1 MKHEIIRRQQLG
13 LAISG
18 PFSRNR
24 RRSEITPNPHF
35 VITAGIILAA
45 VIFVAAIFT
54 A

>member
-24 RRSEITPNPHF
+24 RRFHLDPYF
-35 VITAGIILAA
+35 VLTGGIAIAA

>member
-1 MKHEIIRRQQLG
+1 MKNEIIRRQQLG

-24 RRSEITPNPHF
+24 RRSEITANPHLL
-35 VITAGIILAA
+35 ITAGVIIAA
-45 VIFVAAIFT
+45 ILFVAAIFT

>member
-13 LAISG
+13 LNISG

-24 RRSEITPNPHF
+24 RRFHINPHLLLTSGI
-35 VITAGIILAA
+35 VIAA
-45 VIFVAAIFT
+45 VLFVAAIFT

>member
-1 MKHEIIRRQQLG
+1 MKNEIIRRQQLG

-24 RRSEITPNPHF
+24 RRTEIPANPHF
-35 VITAGIILAA
+35 IITSGIILAA